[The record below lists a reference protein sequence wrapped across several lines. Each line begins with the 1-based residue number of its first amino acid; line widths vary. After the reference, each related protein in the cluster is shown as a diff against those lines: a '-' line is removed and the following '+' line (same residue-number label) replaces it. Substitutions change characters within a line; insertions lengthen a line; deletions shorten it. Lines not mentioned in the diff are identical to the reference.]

1 MAEYAPPR
9 PLVDGLVK
17 QGKSQEAPST
27 SAMNP
32 STSAMNS
39 CNVHNSNSN
48 FNSNF
53 NDITDSNMYRV
64 LRRNGDRRV
73 VRLAEA
79 PKGRR
84 LE

>member
-1 MAEYAPPR
+1 M
-9 PLVDGLVK
+9 DGLVK
-17 QGKSQEAPST
+17 QDKSQEAPST

-39 CNVHNSNSN
+39 CNVHN

-64 LRRNGDRRV
+64 LRRNGGRRV

-79 PKGRR
+79 PKGGVHCLRDKV
-84 LE
+84 

>member
-1 MAEYAPPR
+1 MVTAIKRIIKEIEKR
-9 PLVDGLVK
+9 FTL
-17 QGKSQEAPST
+17 
-27 SAMNP
+27 
-32 STSAMNS
+32 
-39 CNVHNSNSN
+39 SN

-79 PKGRR
+79 LKGRGPLPAGQGVADPWP
-84 LE
+84 LEVGNHLIRGVPVS

>member
-1 MAEYAPPR
+1 
-9 PLVDGLVK
+9 
-17 QGKSQEAPST
+17 
-27 SAMNP
+27 MNP

-48 FNSNF
+48 FDFNCNF

-73 VRLAEA
+73 VRLAEV
-79 PKGRR
+79 PKGRGPLPAGQGVADPWP
-84 LE
+84 LEVGNNLIRGVPVS